1 MSLSLTDMWLRFVM
15 CFVQTAHW
23 NKFHHRSPFTEKLQ
37 KSDTVLEVAHV
48 QLWTQIGVIPKPPLF
63 SSMTLPGLL
72 SQPPRGFVC
81 NVNQSWGGGE
91 VQRGTGLRTAS
102 VGATFSRHTF

>member
-23 NKFHHRSPFTEKLQ
+23 NKFHRRSPFTEKLQ

-63 SSMTLPGLL
+63 SNMTLPRLL
-72 SQPPRGFVC
+72 SQP
-81 NVNQSWGGGE
+81 
-91 VQRGTGLRTAS
+91 L
-102 VGATFSRHTF
+102 GALCAM